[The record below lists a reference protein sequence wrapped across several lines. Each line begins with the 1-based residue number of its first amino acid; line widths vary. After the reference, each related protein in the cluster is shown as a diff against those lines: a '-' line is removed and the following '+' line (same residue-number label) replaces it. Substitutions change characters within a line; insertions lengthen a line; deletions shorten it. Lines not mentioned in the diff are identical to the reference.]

1 MDKCTAILFNSVVEG
16 LKILKPYIGEF
27 SIDPIPASYPNG
39 EAMHSHL
46 VAFNVIL
53 GLDDPTEEETMKLKT
68 LGWIFDGEYVTLY
81 CPNIYEVPTMEELKK
96 AKNEVQSKV

>member
-1 MDKCTAILFNSVVEG
+1 MG
-16 LKILKPYIGEF
+16 M
-27 SIDPIPASYPNG
+27 SIDVQALRARWQAEHTSHPMIAATEARRIMKPADVG
-39 EAMHSHL
+39 QLRRAF
-46 VAFNVIL
+46 VASSFAE
-53 GLDDPTEEETMKLKT
+53 DDPTEEETMKLKT